1 MAQEQVKQPERNK
14 TTELRVKQSQLAVFV
29 ESSLTKQE
37 VMKVKPVE
45 PKTAVLSKQS
55 ALVALTKR
63 KRSMIESTN

>member
-1 MAQEQVKQPERNK
+1 MAILRSRTTTANK
-14 TTELRVKQSQLAVFV
+14 A
-29 ESSLTKQE
+29 
-37 VMKVKPVE
+37 VE